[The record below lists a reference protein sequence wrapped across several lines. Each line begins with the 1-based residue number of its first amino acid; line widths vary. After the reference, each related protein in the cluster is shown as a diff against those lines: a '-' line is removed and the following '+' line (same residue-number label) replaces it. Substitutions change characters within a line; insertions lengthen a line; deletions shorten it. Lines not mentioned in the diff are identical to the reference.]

1 MQTTSTQP
9 TYNNTTTNYIILK
22 SLQPISHNQKWINH
36 VFPPC
41 QLTSMFFMFYKWLTT
56 TKYYISICTHSTIDV
71 ASFTHMNNFR
81 LAWCGQTS
89 LSMKQYE
96 PQFSTLLHSDLR
108 LQIHGSF
115 LAEHDFLCFS
125 IDLVSLLCFTYALCT
140 HL

>member
-1 MQTTSTQP
+1 MQTTTTQP

-22 SLQPISHNQKWINH
+22 SLQPISHNQQWINH

-56 TKYYISICTHSTIDV
+56 TKYYISICTHYTIDV

-89 LSMKQYE
+89 LLVQWSNM
-96 PQFSTLLHSDLR
+96 SH
-108 LQIHGSF
+108 SF
-115 LAEHDFLCFS
+115 LLFCTQIYGFKFTVASLQNTIFF
-125 IDLVSLLCFTYALCT
+125 VSPST
-140 HL
+140 